1 MPGLTWLVQQ
11 PGSRGFPG
19 FLCITFVRG
28 SDERAVLAGLGVDPD
43 DAMPPGDPEF
53 ASTPGITI
61 VRSGEWLVALEDAV
75 YARGIRP
82 DVLLRLSAGTEVVVI
97 YEDIGKGN
105 HQFAHAV
112 DGEVITAVTTTM
124 PPSWGGTQPDRL
136 RPLAEELGM
145 GHEDGSLSD
154 SDYDMGGLEL
164 LLLLAEVAVGLSL
177 DEADLNRPLL
187 KVPDQPDDP
196 TPRPRA
202 DAPPAP
208 LVGSAHLR
216 PHVQRLLDSGITADA
231 IAAQAPPALSTNAVN
246 VLLGEA
252 NIWIPVK
259 NAQQILAIADAAP
272 APLVSSAQLR
282 PHVQRLLDSGLTA
295 DAIAAQAGPALSTN
309 AINVLLGE
317 ANFRVPAKI
326 AEQILAIEVP
336 PST

>member
-1 MPGLTWLVQQ
+1 MPGLFWLLQ
-11 PGSRGFPG
+11 GSRPHGLPAG
-19 FLCITFVRG
+19 CMTFVRG
-28 SDERAVLAGLGVDPD
+28 TDERAVLAGLGVDPD
-43 DAMPPGDPEF
+43 DAMAPGDPEF

-75 YARGIRP
+75 YARAIRL

-105 HQFAHAV
+105 HRFAHAV
-112 DGEVITAVTTTM
+112 DGEVITAVMTTA

-145 GHEDGSLSD
+145 PGEHGTDPDNEYDLGS
-154 SDYDMGGLEL
+154 MEVL
-164 LLLLAEVAVGLSL
+164 LLLGETAVGLSL

-187 KVPDQPDDP
+187 KVPDEPEDP
-196 TPRPRA
+196 TPRPRP
-202 DAPPAP
+202 DAAPAP
-208 LVGSAHLR
+208 LVSSAHLR
-216 PHVQRLLDSGITADA
+216 PHVRRLLDSGTTPDA

-259 NAQQILAIADAAP
+259 NARQILAMADAAP

-282 PHVQRLLDSGLTA
+282 PHVRRLLDSGTTA

-309 AINVLLGE
+309 AVNILLGE
-317 ANFRVPAKI
+317 ANFWVPVTI
-326 AEQILAIEVP
+326 AEQVLAIDVP

>member
-1 MPGLTWLVQQ
+1 MPGLTWLVQG
-11 PGSRGFPG
+11 PGSRGLPG
-19 FLCITFVRG
+19 CMTFVRG
-28 SDERAVLAGLGVDPD
+28 ADERAVLTRLGVDPD
-43 DAMPPGDPEF
+43 DAMPPADPEF
-53 ASTPGITI
+53 SSTPGITI
-61 VRSGEWLVALEDAV
+61 VRSGDWLMALETA
-75 YARGIRP
+75 AWPRGIRP

-105 HQFAHAV
+105 NQFAHVV
-112 DGEVITAVTTTM
+112 DGEVITSVTTSM

-145 GHEDGSLSD
+145 GHEDGSPSD
-154 SDYDMGGLEL
+154 SDYDMGGLELL

-177 DEADLNRPLL
+177 DEADLGSPLL
-187 KVPDQPDDP
+187 KVADEPADP

-216 PHVQRLLDSGITADA
+216 PHVQRLLDSGVTADA
-231 IAAQAPPALSTNAVN
+231 IAAQAPPALSTNAIN

-252 NIWIPVK
+252 NVWIPVK

-282 PHVQRLLDSGLTA
+282 PHVRRLLDSGVTA
-295 DAIAAQAGPALSTN
+295 DAIAVQAGPALSTN

-317 ANFRVPAKI
+317 ANFWVPGTI
-326 AEQILAIEVP
+326 AEQVLAIEVP
-336 PST
+336 PNT

>member
-11 PGSRGFPG
+11 PGSRGLPAFM
-19 FLCITFVRG
+19 CMTFVRG
-28 SDERAVLAGLGVDPD
+28 ADERGLLAGLGVDPD

-53 ASTPGITI
+53 ASTPGTTI
-61 VRSGEWLVALEDAV
+61 VRSRDWLVALEDAV

-105 HQFAHAV
+105 NQFAHAV

-145 GHEDGSLSD
+145 GHEDGSPSD

-164 LLLLAEVAVGLSL
+164 LLLIAEVAVGLSL

-187 KVPDQPDDP
+187 KVPDQPPGP
-196 TPRPRA
+196 TPGPPASAERAVVRSRVIRPR
-202 DAPPAP
+202 
-208 LVGSAHLR
+208 
-216 PHVQRLLDSGITADA
+216 
-231 IAAQAPPALSTNAVN
+231 
-246 VLLGEA
+246 
-252 NIWIPVK
+252 
-259 NAQQILAIADAAP
+259 
-272 APLVSSAQLR
+272 
-282 PHVQRLLDSGLTA
+282 VQRLLDSGLTA
-295 DAIAAQAGPALSTN
+295 DAIAARTGSPASDIDN
-309 AINVLLGE
+309 LLRG
-317 ANFRVPAKI
+317 ADFWIPVRT
-326 AEQILAIEVP
+326 AELILAIEVP